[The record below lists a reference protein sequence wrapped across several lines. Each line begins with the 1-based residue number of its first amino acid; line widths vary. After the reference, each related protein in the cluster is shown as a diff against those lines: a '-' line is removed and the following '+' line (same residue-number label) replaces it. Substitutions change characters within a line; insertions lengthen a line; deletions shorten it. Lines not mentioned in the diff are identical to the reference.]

1 MTNMIGK
8 IDFRKTRV
16 PITLPLGVIGIFGA
30 AQLFLGE
37 DPWIVFLCLS
47 ALTVTFMPLHRNGR
61 DLYSLIAI
69 VFGVRYLG
77 VALVAK
83 TAYGQQLQTNLFHPY
98 ATYTLSFILMGSI
111 TAALMLVRACDIR
124 KYAFPFPTDLP
135 SLRRLSLIS
144 FAIGII
150 GLGVVGVT
158 KSDTPQAIANAGMV
172 FFLASHFS
180 GLCVLALIAEATYGV
195 AKSNGRSLF
204 TPLLIAMLGL
214 TQLAVIALN
223 TRQFMV
229 SCLIGVAAVAF
240 LYRVLKFRY
249 IVIATVFAAFFGY
262 F

>member
-1 MTNMIGK
+1 
-8 IDFRKTRV
+8 
-16 PITLPLGVIGIFGA
+16 
-30 AQLFLGE
+30 
-37 DPWIVFLCLS
+37 
-47 ALTVTFMPLHRNGR
+47 
-61 DLYSLIAI
+61 
-69 VFGVRYLG
+69 
-77 VALVAK
+77 
-83 TAYGQQLQTNLFHPY
+83 
-98 ATYTLSFILMGSI
+98 MGSI

-135 SLRRLSLIS
+135 SLRQLSLIS
-144 FAIGII
+144 FAIEII

-240 LYRVLKFRY
+240 IYRVLKFRY

-262 F
+262 FLTPLTLHLRPLRTMPISQFIGVAEDAFIREIVDPNFRQAISNEVEYGSIQSLKTIPPYDYYGNRSNVLN